1 MQELDRRIYLKGQ
14 EVRLRFINKEDTQK
28 LVDLFYQLSPQ
39 TRWLRYHWH
48 AHNFSKEE
56 VWQQCYQMA
65 DVDWV
70 RSAAVIA
77 TTTNAEGQCCAV
89 GVAQV
94 VRVRAEDTEAE
105 AAIVLRDDFQKKGL
119 GKYLLRTLSDK
130 ARQMGMTHIVG
141 WVMPE
146 NIYLMKLVR
155 RFGLEVE
162 SKTEYGERRVRV
174 TL

>member
-14 EVRLRFINKEDTQK
+14 EVRLRFTKKEDAQM

-39 TRWLRYHWH
+39 TKWLRYHWH
-48 AHNFSKEE
+48 EHNYSEE
-56 VWQQCYQMA
+56 EIWQQCYKMA

-70 RSAAVIA
+70 HRGAVIA
-77 TTTNAEGQCCAV
+77 TTITPSGECCAV

-94 VRVRAEDTEAE
+94 ARVRAEDTEAE

-119 GKYLLRTLSDK
+119 GKYLLRILSDK
-130 ARQMGMTHIVG
+130 ARQMGITHVVG

-155 RFGLEVE
+155 RFGLEIE
-162 SKTEYGERRVRV
+162 TKTEYGERKVRV

>member
-1 MQELDRRIYLKGQ
+1 MHRRIYLKGQ
-14 EVRLRFINKEDTQK
+14 EVQLRFIKKEDTQK
-28 LVDLFYQLSPQ
+28 LVNLFYQLSPQ

-48 AHNFSKEE
+48 EHNFSEE
-56 VWQQCYQMA
+56 DIWQQCYQMA

-70 RSAAVIA
+70 HQAAVIA
-77 TTTNAEGQCCAV
+77 TTTTPDGERCAV

-94 VRVRAEDTEAE
+94 IRVRAEDTEAE

-119 GKYLLRTLSDK
+119 GKHLLRTLLDK
-130 ARQMGMTHIVG
+130 ARQMGITHVVG

-155 RFGLEVE
+155 HFGLEVE
-162 SKTEYGERRVRV
+162 SKTEYGERKVRV